1 MLLIKG
7 LAALYIC
14 NAKLHLLENLVI
26 DKNKSILESLKS
38 RKNDIIN
45 AIYQECYPTI
55 KYMISSNSGSTS
67 DAQDIFQD
75 ALLLV
80 ITKARNNNLELTCSI
95 KTYMYSVCFNMWQKQ
110 LMRKSREV
118 SLNDSTDIPDHND
131 LDQKLLEEK
140 LFDIYQLNFN
150 MLSLEYQKILN
161 MYLSR
166 YSMTRIT
173 REMGY
178 KNENYAK
185 VKKYM
190 CKEQLKKNILS
201 DPGLRESLYLYTN

>member
-1 MLLIKG
+1 M
-7 LAALYIC
+7 
-14 NAKLHLLENLVI
+14 ENKVI
-26 DKNKSILESLKS
+26 EKNKSILESLKS
-38 RKNDIIN
+38 MRSDIIN
-45 AIYQECYPTI
+45 SIYQECYPTI

-80 ITKARNNNLELTCSI
+80 ITKARNNDLELSCSI

-118 SLNDSTDIPDHND
+118 SLNDGFDIPDHHD
-131 LDQKLLEEK
+131 HDQKLLEEK

>member
-1 MLLIKG
+1 LM
-7 LAALYIC
+7 
-14 NAKLHLLENLVI
+14 ENKVI
-26 DKNKSILESLKS
+26 EKNKSILESLKS
-38 RKNDIIN
+38 MRSDIIN
-45 AIYQECYPTI
+45 SIYQECYPTI

-80 ITKARNNNLELTCSI
+80 ITKARNNDLELSCSI

-110 LMRKSREV
+110 LIRKSREV
-118 SLNDSTDIPDHND
+118 SLNDSFDIPDHHD
-131 LDQKLLEEK
+131 HDHDQKLLEDK